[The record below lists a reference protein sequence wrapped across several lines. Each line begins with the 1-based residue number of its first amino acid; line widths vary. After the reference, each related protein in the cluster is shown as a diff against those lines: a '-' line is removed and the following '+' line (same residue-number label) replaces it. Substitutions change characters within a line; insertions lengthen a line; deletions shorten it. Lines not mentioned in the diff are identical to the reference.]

1 MGRGGLSES
10 FGAGRELQKELLIIL
25 FQIYRNMNSSDLLLF
40 LSQRRDVIES
50 FYLECQTDQDVSVEI
65 DMDLL
70 NNAISCARH
79 LIDAISE
86 DVKHSIVPESFYEH
100 LQHDIEK
107 NLPNK
112 FPVEL
117 RRGESKVLSY
127 KAIAD
132 QIMNI
137 DKLCETYSF
146 YKKLEFAQQNTVL
159 VGANGCGKTSLANL
173 LKKTLDIRDGI
184 VIPAQKLLILPKFSN
199 TPNLASAKTHFEQY
213 QNDILTDKVT
223 FDAKQM
229 DDFEYAL
236 AKKYGS
242 EMVKVLGFLLGERQV
257 MINRGAAKVKEGQ
270 NIVFDDIRSTLDD
283 VMVIWNGLIEH
294 RQLDCD
300 ENNLLRIKYEGTSYD
315 AHEMSDGERVI
326 IYHAGRVLLA
336 PKNSLII
343 VDEPEI
349 HLHKTIANKL
359 WDDLEARRKDC
370 TFIYF
375 THDLDFA
382 SSRIAQKGWIKE
394 FKYPN
399 NWQIELLEENV
410 IPEELQL
417 KLVGSRK
424 KILFCEGD
432 TQNSIDK
439 YVFEILFPDYTIQP
453 VESCKAVIAYTKAF
467 NKLENA
473 SAKAYG
479 LIDRDFRS
487 EEQLKKLE
495 SESIY
500 SYSVAEIENLFLI
513 EDFIVK
519 FAQYKHETIDIDD
532 LKSKVIQAANDNM
545 ELQLAAYIANAINYT
560 FTESHIK
567 RADTKAKV
575 AANYADFTQSIDIEN
590 LYADQKQK
598 IEKII
603 YDKDYNNLIKIINH
617 KGLIRLVAQA
627 FRYTKQKDYIEKALS
642 FLKEEDTGRVI
653 FKAYFPQ
660 ELIT

>member
-1 MGRGGLSES
+1 
-10 FGAGRELQKELLIIL
+10 
-25 FQIYRNMNSSDLLLF
+25 MNSSDLLSL
-40 LSQRRDVIES
+40 LSQRRDIIES
-50 FYLECQTDQDVSVEI
+50 FHSECQKDQDISIEI
-65 DMDLL
+65 DMKLL
-70 NNAISCARH
+70 NEAILCSNH
-79 LIDAISE
+79 LIDTIIN
-86 DVKHSIVPESFYEH
+86 DVGSSIVPESFYEH

-112 FPVEL
+112 FPMEF
-117 RRGESKVLSY
+117 RRGESKLLSY
-127 KAIAD
+127 KTIAE
-132 QIMNI
+132 QIINI
-137 DKLCETYSF
+137 DKLCETYDF
-146 YKKLEFAQQNTVL
+146 YKKLGFAQKNTVL

-173 LKKTLDIRDGI
+173 LKRTLDIRDGI

-199 TPNLASAKTHFEQY
+199 TPNLASTKTHFEQY
-213 QNDILTDKVT
+213 QNDILSDKVT

-229 DDFEYAL
+229 DDFEYTL
-236 AKKYGS
+236 AKRYGS
-242 EMVKVLGFLLGERQV
+242 EMVKVLGILLGERQV
-257 MINRGAAKVKEGQ
+257 MINRGAAKVKDGQ

-300 ENNLLRIKYEGTSYD
+300 ENNLLKIKYEDTSYD

-326 IYHAGRVLLA
+326 IYHTGRVLLA

-359 WDDLEARRKDC
+359 WDALEARRKDC

-399 NWQIELLEENV
+399 NWHIELIEENV

-439 YVFEILFPDYTIQP
+439 FVFEILFPDYTIQP
-453 VESCKAVIAYTKAF
+453 VESCKTVIAYTRAF
-467 NKLENA
+467 NKLENVPI
-473 SAKAYG
+473 KAYG
-479 LIDRDFRS
+479 LIDRDFRN

-495 SESIY
+495 KESIY

-519 FAQYKHETIDIDD
+519 FAQYKHEPIDIDE
-532 LKSKVIQAANDNM
+532 LKNKVIQTANDNM
-545 ELQLAAYIANAINYT
+545 ESQLAAYITNAINYT

-567 RADTKAKV
+567 RADTKEKV
-575 AANYADFTQSIDIEN
+575 SINFSDFIASIDIEK
-590 LYADQKQK
+590 LYKEQKQK

-603 YDKDYNNLIKIINH
+603 SDRNYNELIKIINH
-617 KGLIRLVAQA
+617 KGLITLVAQA

-642 FLKEEDTGRVI
+642 FLREEESGRI
-653 FKAYFPQ
+653 ILKKYFP
-660 ELIT
+660 ESLN

>member
-1 MGRGGLSES
+1 
-10 FGAGRELQKELLIIL
+10 
-25 FQIYRNMNSSDLLLF
+25 MNSSDLLSL
-40 LSQRRDVIES
+40 LSQRRDIIES
-50 FYLECQTDQDVSVEI
+50 FHSECQKDQDISIEI
-65 DMDLL
+65 DMKLL
-70 NNAISCARH
+70 NEAILCSNH
-79 LIDAISE
+79 LIDTIIN
-86 DVKHSIVPESFYEH
+86 DVGSSIVPESFYEH

-112 FPVEL
+112 FPMEF
-117 RRGESKVLSY
+117 RRGESKLLSY
-127 KAIAD
+127 KTIAE
-132 QIMNI
+132 QIINI
-137 DKLCETYSF
+137 DKLCETYDF
-146 YKKLEFAQQNTVL
+146 YKKLGFAQKNTVL

-173 LKKTLDIRDGI
+173 LKRTLDIRDGI
-184 VIPAQKLLILPKFSN
+184 VIPAQKLLIIPKFSN
-199 TPNLASAKTHFEQY
+199 TPNLASTKTYFEQY
-213 QNDILTDKVT
+213 QNDILSDKVT

-229 DDFEYAL
+229 DDFDYTL
-236 AKKYGS
+236 TQRYGS
-242 EMVKVLGFLLGERQV
+242 EMVKVLGILLGERQV
-257 MINRGAAKVKEGQ
+257 MINRGAAKIKDGQ
-270 NIVFDDIRSTLDD
+270 NIVFNDIRSTLDD

-300 ENNLLRIKYEGTSYD
+300 ENNLLKIKYEDTSYD

-326 IYHAGRVLLA
+326 IYHTGRVLLA

-370 TFIYF
+370 TFIYL

-399 NWQIELLEENV
+399 NWHIELIEENV

-439 YVFEILFPDYTIQP
+439 FVFEILFPDYTIQP
-453 VESCKAVIAYTKAF
+453 VESCKTVIAYTRAF
-467 NKLENA
+467 NKLENVPIK
-473 SAKAYG
+473 SYG
-479 LIDRDFRS
+479 LIDRDFRK

-495 SESIY
+495 KESIY

-519 FAQYKHETIDIDD
+519 FAQYKHEPINIDE
-532 LKSKVIQAANDNM
+532 LKNKVIQTANDNM
-545 ELQLAAYIANAINYT
+545 ESQLAAYITNAINYT

-567 RADTKAKV
+567 RADTKEKV
-575 AANYADFTQSIDIEN
+575 SINFADFITNIDIEK
-590 LYADQKQK
+590 LYKEQKQK
-598 IEKII
+598 IEKTISNRN
-603 YDKDYNNLIKIINH
+603 YNELIKIINH
-617 KGLIRLVAQA
+617 KGLITLVAQA

-642 FLKEEDTGRVI
+642 FLREEESGRI
-653 FKAYFPQ
+653 ILKKYFP
-660 ELIT
+660 ESLN

>member
-1 MGRGGLSES
+1 
-10 FGAGRELQKELLIIL
+10 
-25 FQIYRNMNSSDLLLF
+25 MNSSDLLSL
-40 LSQRRDVIES
+40 LSQRRDIIES
-50 FYLECQTDQDVSVEI
+50 FYSECQKDQDISSIEI
-65 DMDLL
+65 DMKLL
-70 NNAISCARH
+70 NEAILRSNH
-79 LIDAISE
+79 LIDTIIN
-86 DVKHSIVPESFYEH
+86 DVRSSIVPETFYEH

-112 FPVEL
+112 FPVKF
-117 RRGESKVLSY
+117 RRGESKLLSY
-127 KAIAD
+127 KTIAD
-132 QIMNI
+132 QIINI
-137 DKLCETYSF
+137 DKLCETYDF
-146 YKKLEFAQQNTVL
+146 YKKLGFAQKNTVL

-173 LKKTLDIRDGI
+173 LKRTLDIRDGI

-199 TPNLASAKTHFEQY
+199 TPNLASAMTHFEQY
-213 QNDILTDKVT
+213 QNAILTDKVT

-229 DDFEYAL
+229 DDFEYTL
-236 AKKYGS
+236 SKKYGS
-242 EMVKVLGFLLGERQV
+242 EMVKVLGILLGERQV
-257 MINRGAAKVKEGQ
+257 MINRGAAKIKKGQ

-300 ENNLLRIKYEGTSYD
+300 ENNLLKIRHEDTSYD

-326 IYHAGRVLLA
+326 IYHTGRVLLA

-359 WDDLEARRKDC
+359 WDDLEAQRKDC

-399 NWQIELLEENV
+399 NWHIELIEENV

-439 YVFEILFPDYTIQP
+439 FVFEILFPNYTIQP
-453 VESCKAVIAYTKAF
+453 VESCKTVIAYTRAF
-467 NKLENA
+467 NKLENVPI
-473 SAKAYG
+473 KAYG
-479 LIDRDFRS
+479 LIDRDFRH

-495 SESIY
+495 KESIY

-513 EDFIVK
+513 EDFIVE
-519 FAQYKHETIDIDD
+519 FARYKHEPIDIDK
-532 LKSKVIQAANDNM
+532 LKNKVIQTANDDM
-545 ELQLAAYIANAINYT
+545 ESQLAAYITNAINYT

-567 RADTKAKV
+567 RADTKEKV
-575 AANYADFTQSIDIEN
+575 FINFNDFITSIDIEK
-590 LYADQKQK
+590 LYKEQKQK

-603 YDKDYNNLIKIINH
+603 SDRNYNELIKIINH
-617 KGLIRLVAQA
+617 KGLITLVAQA

-642 FLKEEDTGRVI
+642 FLREEESGRI
-653 FKAYFPQ
+653 ILKNYFP
-660 ELIT
+660 EALN

>member
-1 MGRGGLSES
+1 M
-10 FGAGRELQKELLIIL
+10 K
-25 FQIYRNMNSSDLLLF
+25 
-40 LSQRRDVIES
+40 
-50 FYLECQTDQDVSVEI
+50 
-65 DMDLL
+65 LL
-70 NNAISCARH
+70 NEAILCSNH
-79 LIDAISE
+79 LIDTIIN
-86 DVKHSIVPESFYEH
+86 DVGSSIVPESFYEH

-112 FPVEL
+112 FPMEF
-117 RRGESKVLSY
+117 RRGESKLLSY
-127 KAIAD
+127 KTIAE
-132 QIMNI
+132 QIINI
-137 DKLCETYSF
+137 DKLCETYDF
-146 YKKLEFAQQNTVL
+146 YKKLGFAQKNTVL

-173 LKKTLDIRDGI
+173 LKRTLDIRDGI

-199 TPNLASAKTHFEQY
+199 TPNLASTKTHFEQY
-213 QNDILTDKVT
+213 QNDILSDKVT

-229 DDFEYAL
+229 DDFEYTL
-236 AKKYGS
+236 AKRYGS
-242 EMVKVLGFLLGERQV
+242 EMVKVLGILLGERQV
-257 MINRGAAKVKEGQ
+257 MINRGAAKVKDGQ

-300 ENNLLRIKYEGTSYD
+300 ENNLLKIKYEDTSYD

-326 IYHAGRVLLA
+326 IYHTGRVLLA

-359 WDDLEARRKDC
+359 WDALEARRKDC

-399 NWQIELLEENV
+399 NWHIELIEENV

-439 YVFEILFPDYTIQP
+439 FVFEILFPDYTIQP
-453 VESCKAVIAYTKAF
+453 VESCKTVIAYTRAF
-467 NKLENA
+467 NKLENVPI
-473 SAKAYG
+473 KAYG
-479 LIDRDFRS
+479 LIDRDFRN

-495 SESIY
+495 KESIY

-519 FAQYKHETIDIDD
+519 FAQYKHEPIDIDE
-532 LKSKVIQAANDNM
+532 LKNKVIQTANDNM
-545 ELQLAAYIANAINYT
+545 ESQLAAYITNAINYT

-567 RADTKAKV
+567 RADTKEKV
-575 AANYADFTQSIDIEN
+575 SINLTDFIASIDIEK
-590 LYADQKQK
+590 LYKEQKQK

-603 YDKDYNNLIKIINH
+603 SDRNYNELIKIINH
-617 KGLIRLVAQA
+617 KGLITLVAQA

-642 FLKEEDTGRVI
+642 FLREEESGRI
-653 FKAYFPQ
+653 ILKKYFP
-660 ELIT
+660 ESLN

>member
-1 MGRGGLSES
+1 
-10 FGAGRELQKELLIIL
+10 
-25 FQIYRNMNSSDLLLF
+25 MNSSDLLSL
-40 LSQRRDVIES
+40 LSQRRDIIES
-50 FYLECQTDQDVSVEI
+50 FHSECQKDQDISIEI
-65 DMDLL
+65 DMKLL
-70 NNAISCARH
+70 NEAILCSNH
-79 LIDAISE
+79 LIDTIID
-86 DVKHSIVPESFYEH
+86 DVGSSIVPESFYEH

-112 FPVEL
+112 FPMEF
-117 RRGESKVLSY
+117 RCGESKLLSY
-127 KAIAD
+127 KTIAE
-132 QIMNI
+132 QIINI
-137 DKLCETYSF
+137 DKLCETYDF
-146 YKKLEFAQQNTVL
+146 YKKLGFAQKNTVL

-173 LKKTLDIRDGI
+173 LKRTLDIRDGI
-184 VIPAQKLLILPKFSN
+184 VIPAQKLLIIPKFSN
-199 TPNLASAKTHFEQY
+199 TPNLASTKTYFEQY
-213 QNDILTDKVT
+213 QNDILSDKVT

-229 DDFEYAL
+229 DDFEYTL
-236 AKKYGS
+236 TKRYGS
-242 EMVKVLGFLLGERQV
+242 EMVKVLGILLGERQV
-257 MINRGAAKVKEGQ
+257 MINRGAAKVKDGQ

-300 ENNLLRIKYEGTSYD
+300 ENNLLKIKYEDTSYD

-326 IYHAGRVLLA
+326 IYHTGRVLLA

-399 NWQIELLEENV
+399 NWHIELIEENV

-439 YVFEILFPDYTIQP
+439 FVFEILFPDYTIQP
-453 VESCKAVIAYTKAF
+453 VESCKTVIAYTRAF
-467 NKLENA
+467 NKLENVPI
-473 SAKAYG
+473 KAYG
-479 LIDRDFRS
+479 LIDRDFRN

-495 SESIY
+495 KESIY
-500 SYSVAEIENLFLI
+500 SYSVAEVENLFLI

-519 FAQYKHETIDIDD
+519 FAQYKHEPIDIDE
-532 LKSKVIQAANDNM
+532 LKNKVIQTANDNM
-545 ELQLAAYIANAINYT
+545 ESQLAAYITNAINYT

-567 RADTKAKV
+567 RADTKEKV
-575 AANYADFTQSIDIEN
+575 SINFSDFITSIDIEK
-590 LYADQKQK
+590 LYKEQKQK

-603 YDKDYNNLIKIINH
+603 SDRNYNELIKIINH
-617 KGLIRLVAQA
+617 KGLITLVAQA

-642 FLKEEDTGRVI
+642 FLREKESGRI
-653 FKAYFPQ
+653 ILKKYFP
-660 ELIT
+660 ESLN

>member
-1 MGRGGLSES
+1 
-10 FGAGRELQKELLIIL
+10 
-25 FQIYRNMNSSDLLLF
+25 MNSSDLLSL
-40 LSQRRDVIES
+40 LSQRRDIIES
-50 FYLECQTDQDVSVEI
+50 FHSECQKDQDISIEI
-65 DMDLL
+65 DMKLL
-70 NNAISCARH
+70 NEAILCSNH
-79 LIDAISE
+79 LIDTIID
-86 DVKHSIVPESFYEH
+86 DVGSSIVPESFYEH

-112 FPVEL
+112 FPMEF
-117 RRGESKVLSY
+117 RRGESKLLSY
-127 KAIAD
+127 KTIAE
-132 QIMNI
+132 QIINI
-137 DKLCETYSF
+137 DKLCETYDF
-146 YKKLEFAQQNTVL
+146 YKKLGFAQKNTVL

-173 LKKTLDIRDGI
+173 LKRTLDIRDGI
-184 VIPAQKLLILPKFSN
+184 VIPAQKLLIIPKFSN
-199 TPNLASAKTHFEQY
+199 TPNLASTKTYFEQY
-213 QNDILTDKVT
+213 QNDILSDKVT

-229 DDFEYAL
+229 DDFEYTL
-236 AKKYGS
+236 AKRYGS
-242 EMVKVLGFLLGERQV
+242 EMVKVLGILLGERQV
-257 MINRGAAKVKEGQ
+257 MINRGAAKVKDGQ

-300 ENNLLRIKYEGTSYD
+300 ENNLLKIKYEDTSYD

-326 IYHAGRVLLA
+326 IYHTGRVLLA

-349 HLHKTIANKL
+349 HLHKTIVNKL

-399 NWQIELLEENV
+399 NWHIELIEENV

-439 YVFEILFPDYTIQP
+439 FVFEILFPDYTIQP
-453 VESCKAVIAYTKAF
+453 VESCKTVIAYTRAF
-467 NKLENA
+467 NKLENVPI
-473 SAKAYG
+473 KAYG
-479 LIDRDFRS
+479 LIDRDFRN

-495 SESIY
+495 KESIY

-519 FAQYKHETIDIDD
+519 FAQYKHEPIDIEE
-532 LKSKVIQAANDNM
+532 LKNKVIQTANDNM
-545 ELQLAAYIANAINYT
+545 ESQLAAYITNAINYT

-567 RADTKAKV
+567 RADTKEKV
-575 AANYADFTQSIDIEN
+575 SINLVDFITSIDIEK
-590 LYADQKQK
+590 LYKEQKQK
-598 IEKII
+598 IEKKIS
-603 YDKDYNNLIKIINH
+603 DRNYNELIKIINH
-617 KGLIRLVAQA
+617 KGLITLVAQT

-642 FLKEEDTGRVI
+642 FLREEESGRI
-653 FKAYFPQ
+653 ILKKYFP
-660 ELIT
+660 ESLN

>member
-1 MGRGGLSES
+1 
-10 FGAGRELQKELLIIL
+10 
-25 FQIYRNMNSSDLLLF
+25 MNSSDLLLL
-40 LSQRRDVIES
+40 LSQRRDIIES
-50 FYLECQTDQDVSVEI
+50 FYSECQKDQDISIEI
-65 DMDLL
+65 DMKLL
-70 NNAISCARH
+70 NEAILRSNH
-79 LIDAISE
+79 LIDTIID
-86 DVKHSIVPESFYEH
+86 DVRSSIVPETFYDH

-112 FPVEL
+112 FPVEF
-117 RRGESKVLSY
+117 RRGESKLLSY
-127 KAIAD
+127 KTIAD
-132 QIMNI
+132 QIINI
-137 DKLCETYSF
+137 DKLCETYDF
-146 YKKLEFAQQNTVL
+146 YKKLGFAQKNTVL

-199 TPNLASAKTHFEQY
+199 TPNLASAMTHFEQY

-229 DDFEYAL
+229 DDFEYTL
-236 AKKYGS
+236 SRKYGS
-242 EMVKVLGFLLGERQV
+242 EMVKVLGILLGERQV
-257 MINRGAAKVKEGQ
+257 MINRGAAKIKEGQ

-300 ENNLLRIKYEGTSYD
+300 ENNLLKIRHEDTSYD

-326 IYHAGRVLLA
+326 IYHTGRVLLA

-359 WDDLEARRKDC
+359 WDDLETRRKDC

-394 FKYPN
+394 FRYPN
-399 NWQIELLEENV
+399 NWILELLEDND

-417 KLVGSRK
+417 KLIGSRK

-439 YVFEILFPDYTIQP
+439 WLFEILFSEYTIQP
-453 VESCKAVIAYTKAF
+453 VETCKAVIAYTRAF
-467 NKLENA
+467 NRLKNA
-473 SAKAYG
+473 PVRAYG

-500 SYSVAEIENLFLI
+500 SYSVAEIENLFLV

-519 FAQYKHETIDIDD
+519 FAQYKHEIIDINDIKD
-532 LKSKVIQAANDNM
+532 KVIQSANNSI
-545 ELQLAAYIANAINYT
+545 ESQLAAYITNAINYT

-567 RADTKAKV
+567 RADTKDKV
-575 AANYADFTQSIDIEN
+575 ATNFMEFTKSINIEK
-590 LYADQKQK
+590 LYIDQKQK
-598 IEKII
+598 VEKII
-603 YDKDYNNLIKIINH
+603 SDRNYAELIKIVNN
-617 KGLIRLVAQA
+617 KGLISCVSKA
-627 FRYTKQKDYIEKALS
+627 FNYEKQKDYIEKALS
-642 FLKEEDTGRVI
+642 YLKEEETGRAI
-653 FKAYFPQ
+653 LKSYFPKD
-660 ELIT
+660 LN

>member
-1 MGRGGLSES
+1 MKSID
-10 FGAGRELQKELLIIL
+10 LQ
-25 FQIYRNMNSSDLLLF
+25 SF
-40 LSQRRDVIES
+40 LSQHCDIMRS
-50 FYLECQTDQDVSVEI
+50 FYSECEKDHNVSIEI
-65 DMDLL
+65 DLKLL
-70 NNAISCARH
+70 EEAISRANN
-79 LIDAISE
+79 LIEEIID
-86 DVKHSIVPESFYEH
+86 DVEHSIVPETFYEH
-100 LQHDIEK
+100 LQHNIEHS
-107 NLPNK
+107 LPNK
-112 FPVEL
+112 FPTEF
-117 RRGESKVLSY
+117 RPGESKLLSY
-127 KAIAD
+127 KTIAE

-137 DKLCETYSF
+137 KELCEAYAF
-146 YKKLEFAQQNTVL
+146 YKNLGFAQRNTVL

-173 LKKTLDIRDGI
+173 LKRKLDVRDGI

-223 FDAKQM
+223 FDAKQI
-229 DDFEYAL
+229 DDFEYTL
-236 AKKYGS
+236 TKKYGS

-257 MINRGAAKVKEGQ
+257 MINKGAAKVKEGY
-270 NIVFDDIRSTLDD
+270 NIVFDDIKSTLDD

-300 ENNLLRIKYEGTSYD
+300 ENNSLKIKYEGNSYD

-326 IYHAGRVLLA
+326 IYHTGRVLLA

-394 FKYPN
+394 FQYPN
-399 NWQIELLEENV
+399 NWHIELLEENV

-432 TQNSIDK
+432 TQNSIDRF
-439 YVFEILFPDYTIQP
+439 VFEILFPDYTIQP
-453 VESCKAVIAYTKAF
+453 VESCKTVIAYTKAF
-467 NKLENA
+467 NKLGNA
-473 SAKAYG
+473 PAKAYG

-487 EEQLKKLE
+487 EEQLKKLK
-495 SESIY
+495 SESVY

-519 FAQYKHETIDIDD
+519 FAQYKHETIDIDN

-545 ELQLAAYIANAINYT
+545 ELQLAAYIASAINYT
-560 FTESHIK
+560 FAESHIK

-575 AANYADFTQSIDIEN
+575 AENYAAFTKSINIEN
-590 LYADQKQK
+590 LYTDQKQK

-603 YDKDYNNLIKIINH
+603 YDKDYDNLIKIINH
-617 KGLIRLVAQA
+617 KGLVSLVAQE

-642 FLKEEDTGRVI
+642 FLKEEDTGRGI
-653 FKAYFPQ
+653 LKAYFPQ
-660 ELIT
+660 ELIS

>member
-1 MGRGGLSES
+1 
-10 FGAGRELQKELLIIL
+10 
-25 FQIYRNMNSSDLLLF
+25 MNSSDLLSL
-40 LSQRRDVIES
+40 LSQRRDIIES
-50 FYLECQTDQDVSVEI
+50 FHSECQKDQDISIEI
-65 DMDLL
+65 DMKLL
-70 NNAISCARH
+70 NEAILCSNH
-79 LIDAISE
+79 LIDTIIN
-86 DVKHSIVPESFYEH
+86 DVGSSIVPESFYEH

-112 FPVEL
+112 FPMEF
-117 RRGESKVLSY
+117 RRGESKLLSY
-127 KAIAD
+127 KTIAE
-132 QIMNI
+132 QIINI
-137 DKLCETYSF
+137 DKLCETYDF
-146 YKKLEFAQQNTVL
+146 YKKLGFAQKNTVL

-173 LKKTLDIRDGI
+173 LKRTLDIRDGI

-199 TPNLASAKTHFEQY
+199 TPNLASTKTHFEQY
-213 QNDILTDKVT
+213 QNDILSDKVT

-229 DDFEYAL
+229 DDFEYTL
-236 AKKYGS
+236 AKRYGS
-242 EMVKVLGFLLGERQV
+242 EMVKVLGILLGERQV
-257 MINRGAAKVKEGQ
+257 MINRGAAKVKDGQ

-300 ENNLLRIKYEGTSYD
+300 ENNLLKIKYEDTSYD

-326 IYHAGRVLLA
+326 IYHTGRVLLA

-343 VDEPEI
+343 VDEPET

-399 NWQIELLEENV
+399 NWHIELIEENV

-439 YVFEILFPDYTIQP
+439 FVFEILFPDYTIQP
-453 VESCKAVIAYTKAF
+453 VESCKTVIAYTRAF
-467 NKLENA
+467 NKLENVPI
-473 SAKAYG
+473 KAYG
-479 LIDRDFRS
+479 LIDRDFRN

-495 SESIY
+495 KESIY

-519 FAQYKHETIDIDD
+519 FAQYKHEPIDIDE
-532 LKSKVIQAANDNM
+532 LKNKVIQTANDNM
-545 ELQLAAYIANAINYT
+545 ESQLAAYITNAINYT

-567 RADTKAKV
+567 RADTKEKV
-575 AANYADFTQSIDIEN
+575 SINFSDFIASIDIEK
-590 LYADQKQK
+590 LYKEQKQK

-603 YDKDYNNLIKIINH
+603 SDRNYNELIKIINH
-617 KGLIRLVAQA
+617 KGLITLVAQA

-642 FLKEEDTGRVI
+642 FLREEESGRI
-653 FKAYFPQ
+653 ILKKYFP
-660 ELIT
+660 ESLN

>member
-1 MGRGGLSES
+1 
-10 FGAGRELQKELLIIL
+10 
-25 FQIYRNMNSSDLLLF
+25 MNSSDLLSL
-40 LSQRRDVIES
+40 LSQRRDIIES
-50 FYLECQTDQDVSVEI
+50 FHSECQKDQDISIEI
-65 DMDLL
+65 DMKLL
-70 NNAISCARH
+70 NEAILCSNH
-79 LIDAISE
+79 LIDTIIN
-86 DVKHSIVPESFYEH
+86 DVGSSIVPESFYEH

-112 FPVEL
+112 FPMEF
-117 RRGESKVLSY
+117 RRGESKLLSY
-127 KAIAD
+127 KTIAE
-132 QIMNI
+132 QIINI
-137 DKLCETYSF
+137 DKLCETYDF
-146 YKKLEFAQQNTVL
+146 YKKLGFAQKNTVL

-173 LKKTLDIRDGI
+173 LKRTLDIRDGI
-184 VIPAQKLLILPKFSN
+184 VIPAQKLLIIPKFSN
-199 TPNLASAKTHFEQY
+199 TPNLASTKTYFEQY
-213 QNDILTDKVT
+213 QNDILSDKVT
-223 FDAKQM
+223 FDAKRM
-229 DDFEYAL
+229 DDFDYTL
-236 AKKYGS
+236 TQRYGS
-242 EMVKVLGFLLGERQV
+242 EMVKVLGILLGERQV
-257 MINRGAAKVKEGQ
+257 MINRGAAKIKDGQ
-270 NIVFDDIRSTLDD
+270 NIVFNDIRSTLDD
-283 VMVIWNGLIEH
+283 VMAIWNGLIEH

-300 ENNLLRIKYEGTSYD
+300 ENNLLKIKYEDTSYD

-326 IYHAGRVLLA
+326 IYHTGRVLLA

-359 WDDLEARRKDC
+359 WDDLEAQRKDC

-399 NWQIELLEENV
+399 NWHIELIEENV

-439 YVFEILFPDYTIQP
+439 FVFEILFPDYTIQP
-453 VESCKAVIAYTKAF
+453 VESCKTVIAYTRAF
-467 NKLENA
+467 NKLENVPI
-473 SAKAYG
+473 KAYG
-479 LIDRDFRS
+479 LIDRDFRN

-495 SESIY
+495 KESIY

-519 FAQYKHETIDIDD
+519 FAQYKHEPIDIDE
-532 LKSKVIQAANDNM
+532 LKNKVIQTANDNM
-545 ELQLAAYIANAINYT
+545 ESQLAAYITNAINYT

-567 RADTKAKV
+567 RADTKEKV
-575 AANYADFTQSIDIEN
+575 SINFADFITSIDIEK
-590 LYADQKQK
+590 LYKEQKQK

-603 YDKDYNNLIKIINH
+603 SDRNYNELIKIINH
-617 KGLIRLVAQA
+617 KGLITLVAQA

-642 FLKEEDTGRVI
+642 FLREEESGRI
-653 FKAYFPQ
+653 ILKKYFP
-660 ELIT
+660 ESLN

>member
-1 MGRGGLSES
+1 
-10 FGAGRELQKELLIIL
+10 
-25 FQIYRNMNSSDLLLF
+25 MNSSDLLSL
-40 LSQRRDVIES
+40 LSQRRDIIES
-50 FYLECQTDQDVSVEI
+50 FHSECQKDQDISSEI
-65 DMDLL
+65 DMKLL
-70 NNAISCARH
+70 NEAILCSNH
-79 LIDAISE
+79 LIDTIID
-86 DVKHSIVPESFYEH
+86 DVGSSIVPESFYEH

-112 FPVEL
+112 FPMEF
-117 RRGESKVLSY
+117 RRGESKLLSY
-127 KAIAD
+127 KTIAE
-132 QIMNI
+132 QIINI
-137 DKLCETYSF
+137 DKLCETYDF
-146 YKKLEFAQQNTVL
+146 YKKLGFAQKNTVL

-173 LKKTLDIRDGI
+173 LKRTLDIRDGI
-184 VIPAQKLLILPKFSN
+184 VIPAQKLLIIPKFSN
-199 TPNLASAKTHFEQY
+199 TPNLASTKTYFEQY
-213 QNDILTDKVT
+213 QNDILSDKVT

-229 DDFEYAL
+229 DDFEYTL
-236 AKKYGS
+236 TKRYGS
-242 EMVKVLGFLLGERQV
+242 EMVKVLGILLGERQV
-257 MINRGAAKVKEGQ
+257 MINRGAAKVKDGQ

-300 ENNLLRIKYEGTSYD
+300 ENNLLKIKYEDTSYD

-326 IYHAGRVLLA
+326 IYHTGRVLLA

-399 NWQIELLEENV
+399 NWHIELIEENV

-439 YVFEILFPDYTIQP
+439 FVFEILFPDYTIQP
-453 VESCKAVIAYTKAF
+453 VESCKTVIAYTRAF
-467 NKLENA
+467 NKLENVPI
-473 SAKAYG
+473 KAYG
-479 LIDRDFRS
+479 LIDRDFRN

-495 SESIY
+495 KESIY
-500 SYSVAEIENLFLI
+500 SYSVAEVESLFLI

-519 FAQYKHETIDIDD
+519 FAQYKHEPIDIDE
-532 LKSKVIQAANDNM
+532 LKNKVIQTANDNM
-545 ELQLAAYIANAINYT
+545 ESQLAAYITNAINYT

-567 RADTKAKV
+567 RADTKEKV
-575 AANYADFTQSIDIEN
+575 SINFSDFIKSIDIEK
-590 LYADQKQK
+590 LYKEQKQK

-603 YDKDYNNLIKIINH
+603 SDRNYNELIKIINH
-617 KGLIRLVAQA
+617 KGLITLVAQA

-642 FLKEEDTGRVI
+642 FLREEESGRI
-653 FKAYFPQ
+653 ILKKYFP
-660 ELIT
+660 ESLN

>member
-1 MGRGGLSES
+1 
-10 FGAGRELQKELLIIL
+10 
-25 FQIYRNMNSSDLLLF
+25 MNSSDLLSL
-40 LSQRRDVIES
+40 LSQRRDIIES
-50 FYLECQTDQDVSVEI
+50 FYSECQKDQDISIEI
-65 DMDLL
+65 DMKLL
-70 NNAISCARH
+70 NEAILCSNH
-79 LIDAISE
+79 LIDTIID
-86 DVKHSIVPESFYEH
+86 DVGSSIVPESFYEH

-112 FPVEL
+112 FPMEF
-117 RRGESKVLSY
+117 RRGESKLLSY
-127 KAIAD
+127 KTIAE
-132 QIMNI
+132 QIINI
-137 DKLCETYSF
+137 DKLCETYDF
-146 YKKLEFAQQNTVL
+146 YKKLGFAQKNTVL

-173 LKKTLDIRDGI
+173 LKRTLDIRDGI
-184 VIPAQKLLILPKFSN
+184 VIPAQKLLIIPKFSN
-199 TPNLASAKTHFEQY
+199 TPNLASTKTYFEQY
-213 QNDILTDKVT
+213 QNDILSDKVT

-229 DDFEYAL
+229 DDFEYTL
-236 AKKYGS
+236 AKRYGS
-242 EMVKVLGFLLGERQV
+242 EMVKVLGILLGERQV
-257 MINRGAAKVKEGQ
+257 MINRGAAKVKDGQ

-300 ENNLLRIKYEGTSYD
+300 ENNLLKIKYEDTSYD

-326 IYHAGRVLLA
+326 IYHTGRVLLA

-399 NWQIELLEENV
+399 NWHIELIEENV

-417 KLVGSRK
+417 KLVGSCK

-439 YVFEILFPDYTIQP
+439 FVFEILFPDYTIQP
-453 VESCKAVIAYTKAF
+453 VESCKTVIAYTRAF
-467 NKLENA
+467 NKLENVPI
-473 SAKAYG
+473 KAYG
-479 LIDRDFRS
+479 LIDRDFRN

-495 SESIY
+495 KESIY

-519 FAQYKHETIDIDD
+519 FARYKHEPIDIDE
-532 LKSKVIQAANDNM
+532 LKNKVIQTANDNM
-545 ELQLAAYIANAINYT
+545 ESQLAAYITNAINYT

-567 RADTKAKV
+567 RADTKEKV
-575 AANYADFTQSIDIEN
+575 SINFKDFITSIDIEK
-590 LYADQKQK
+590 LYKEQKQK

-603 YDKDYNNLIKIINH
+603 SDRNYNELIKIINH
-617 KGLIRLVAQA
+617 KGLITLVAQA

-642 FLKEEDTGRVI
+642 FLREEESGRI
-653 FKAYFPQ
+653 ILKKYFP
-660 ELIT
+660 ESLN

>member
-1 MGRGGLSES
+1 
-10 FGAGRELQKELLIIL
+10 
-25 FQIYRNMNSSDLLLF
+25 MNSSDLLSL
-40 LSQRRDVIES
+40 LSQRRDIIES
-50 FYLECQTDQDVSVEI
+50 FHSECQKDQDISIEI
-65 DMDLL
+65 DMKLL
-70 NNAISCARH
+70 NEAILCSNH
-79 LIDAISE
+79 LIDTIIN
-86 DVKHSIVPESFYEH
+86 DVGSSIVPESFYEH

-112 FPVEL
+112 FPMEF
-117 RRGESKVLSY
+117 RRGESKLLSY
-127 KAIAD
+127 KTIAE
-132 QIMNI
+132 QIINI
-137 DKLCETYSF
+137 DKLCETYDF
-146 YKKLEFAQQNTVL
+146 YKKLGFAQKNTVL

-173 LKKTLDIRDGI
+173 LKRTLDIRDGI

-199 TPNLASAKTHFEQY
+199 TPNLASTKTHFEQY
-213 QNDILTDKVT
+213 QNDILSDKVT

-229 DDFEYAL
+229 DDFEYTL
-236 AKKYGS
+236 AKRYGS
-242 EMVKVLGFLLGERQV
+242 EMVKVLGILLGERQV
-257 MINRGAAKVKEGQ
+257 MINRGAAKVKDGQ

-300 ENNLLRIKYEGTSYD
+300 ENNLLKIKYEDTSYD

-326 IYHAGRVLLA
+326 IYHTGRVLLA

-343 VDEPEI
+343 VDEPET

-399 NWQIELLEENV
+399 NWHIELIEENV

-439 YVFEILFPDYTIQP
+439 FVFEILFPDYTIQP
-453 VESCKAVIAYTKAF
+453 VESCKTVIAYTRAF
-467 NKLENA
+467 NKLENVPI
-473 SAKAYG
+473 KAYG
-479 LIDRDFRS
+479 LIDRDFRN

-495 SESIY
+495 KESIY

-519 FAQYKHETIDIDD
+519 FAQYKHEPIDIDE
-532 LKSKVIQAANDNM
+532 LKNKVIQTANDNM
-545 ELQLAAYIANAINYT
+545 ESQLAAYITNAINYT

-567 RADTKAKV
+567 RADTKEKV
-575 AANYADFTQSIDIEN
+575 SINFPDFIASIDIEK
-590 LYADQKQK
+590 LYKEQKQK

-603 YDKDYNNLIKIINH
+603 SDRNYNELIKIINH
-617 KGLIRLVAQA
+617 KGLITLVAQA

-642 FLKEEDTGRVI
+642 FLREEESGRI
-653 FKAYFPQ
+653 ILKKYFP
-660 ELIT
+660 ESLN

>member
-1 MGRGGLSES
+1 
-10 FGAGRELQKELLIIL
+10 
-25 FQIYRNMNSSDLLLF
+25 MNSSDLLSL
-40 LSQRRDVIES
+40 LSQRRDIIES
-50 FYLECQTDQDVSVEI
+50 FHSECQKDQDISIEI
-65 DMDLL
+65 DMKLL
-70 NNAISCARH
+70 NEAILCSNH
-79 LIDAISE
+79 LIDTIIN
-86 DVKHSIVPESFYEH
+86 DVGSSIVPESFYEH

-112 FPVEL
+112 FPMEF
-117 RRGESKVLSY
+117 RRGESKLLSY
-127 KAIAD
+127 KTIAE
-132 QIMNI
+132 QIINI
-137 DKLCETYSF
+137 DKLCETYDF
-146 YKKLEFAQQNTVL
+146 YKKLGFAQKNTVL

-173 LKKTLDIRDGI
+173 LKRTLDIRDGI

-199 TPNLASAKTHFEQY
+199 TPNLASTKTHFEQY
-213 QNDILTDKVT
+213 QNDILSDKVT

-229 DDFEYAL
+229 DDFEYTL
-236 AKKYGS
+236 AKRYGS
-242 EMVKVLGFLLGERQV
+242 EMVKVLGILLGERQV
-257 MINRGAAKVKEGQ
+257 MINRGAAKVKDGQ

-300 ENNLLRIKYEGTSYD
+300 ENNLLKIKYEDTSYD

-326 IYHAGRVLLA
+326 IYHTGRVLLA

-359 WDDLEARRKDC
+359 WDALEARRKDC

-399 NWQIELLEENV
+399 NWHIELIEENV

-439 YVFEILFPDYTIQP
+439 FVFEILFPDYTIQP
-453 VESCKAVIAYTKAF
+453 VESCKTVIAYTRAF
-467 NKLENA
+467 NKLENVPI
-473 SAKAYG
+473 KAYG
-479 LIDRDFRS
+479 LIDRDFRN

-495 SESIY
+495 KESIY

-519 FAQYKHETIDIDD
+519 FAQYKHEPIDIDE
-532 LKSKVIQAANDNM
+532 LKNKVIQTANDNM
-545 ELQLAAYIANAINYT
+545 ESQLAAYITNAINYT

-567 RADTKAKV
+567 RADTKEKV
-575 AANYADFTQSIDIEN
+575 SINFSDFIASIDIEK
-590 LYADQKQK
+590 LYKEQKQK

-603 YDKDYNNLIKIINH
+603 SDRNYNELIKIINH
-617 KGLIRLVAQA
+617 KGLITLVAQA

-642 FLKEEDTGRVI
+642 FLREEESSRI
-653 FKAYFPQ
+653 ILKKYFP
-660 ELIT
+660 ESLN

>member
-1 MGRGGLSES
+1 
-10 FGAGRELQKELLIIL
+10 
-25 FQIYRNMNSSDLLLF
+25 MNSSDLLSL
-40 LSQRRDVIES
+40 LSQRRDIIES
-50 FYLECQTDQDVSVEI
+50 FHSECQKDQDISIEI
-65 DMDLL
+65 DMKLL
-70 NNAISCARH
+70 NEAILCSNH
-79 LIDAISE
+79 LIDTIIN
-86 DVKHSIVPESFYEH
+86 DVGSSIVPESFYEH

-112 FPVEL
+112 FPMEF
-117 RRGESKVLSY
+117 RRGESKLLSY
-127 KAIAD
+127 KTIAE
-132 QIMNI
+132 QIINI
-137 DKLCETYSF
+137 DKLCETYDF
-146 YKKLEFAQQNTVL
+146 YKKLGFAQKNTVL

-173 LKKTLDIRDGI
+173 LKRTLDIRDGI
-184 VIPAQKLLILPKFSN
+184 VIPAQKLLIIPKLSN
-199 TPNLASAKTHFEQY
+199 TPNLASTKTYFEQY
-213 QNDILTDKVT
+213 QNDILSDKVT
-223 FDAKQM
+223 FDAKRM
-229 DDFEYAL
+229 DDFDYTL
-236 AKKYGS
+236 TQRYGS
-242 EMVKVLGFLLGERQV
+242 EMVKVLGILLGERQV
-257 MINRGAAKVKEGQ
+257 MINRGAAKIKDGQ
-270 NIVFDDIRSTLDD
+270 NIVFNDIRSTLDD

-300 ENNLLRIKYEGTSYD
+300 ENNLLKIKYEDTSYD

-326 IYHAGRVLLA
+326 IYHTGRVLLA

-359 WDDLEARRKDC
+359 WDDLEAQRKDC

-399 NWQIELLEENV
+399 NWHIELIEENV

-439 YVFEILFPDYTIQP
+439 FVFEILFPDYTIQP
-453 VESCKAVIAYTKAF
+453 VESCKTVIAYTRAF
-467 NKLENA
+467 NKLENVPI
-473 SAKAYG
+473 KAYG
-479 LIDRDFRS
+479 LIDRDFRN

-495 SESIY
+495 KESIY

-519 FAQYKHETIDIDD
+519 FAQYKHEPIDIDE
-532 LKSKVIQAANDNM
+532 LKNKVIQTANDNM
-545 ELQLAAYIANAINYT
+545 ESQLAAYITNAINYT

-567 RADTKAKV
+567 RADTKEKV
-575 AANYADFTQSIDIEN
+575 SINFADFITSIDIEK
-590 LYADQKQK
+590 LYKEQKQK

-603 YDKDYNNLIKIINH
+603 SDRNYNELIKIINH
-617 KGLIRLVAQA
+617 KGLITLVAQA

-642 FLKEEDTGRVI
+642 FLREEESGRI
-653 FKAYFPQ
+653 ILKKYFP
-660 ELIT
+660 ESLN